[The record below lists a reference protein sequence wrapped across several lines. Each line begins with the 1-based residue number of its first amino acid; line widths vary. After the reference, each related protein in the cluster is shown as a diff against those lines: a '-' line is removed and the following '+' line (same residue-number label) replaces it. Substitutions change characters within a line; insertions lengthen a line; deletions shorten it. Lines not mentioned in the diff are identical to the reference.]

1 MAKFKNPANRINS
14 EYPSASAPYVPTT
27 TSPVSNTKKVH
38 LSGAKQVHEGNAAH
52 YHVELDL
59 SPIGKANSS
68 AALLKAL
75 SDLQGKSIL
84 FGQQHAI
91 DEGISSTDSHGHRS
105 DVHAMTGKYPAVFG
119 FDTDEPPVETDGSPD
134 ATGKAFAKAFIEAD
148 SLGSVVTLSSHL
160 HNPVS
165 DGEAFDIDSS
175 VAVDRLLPGGDLNH
189 KITDWLDTVATAAN
203 NSIRGDGSKIPIIF
217 RPLHENTGDW
227 FWWGKGHMS
236 ADDFKALWQYV
247 HDYLTETKGV
257 DNLLFA
263 YSPNYPLDGSKENY
277 LATYPGDKYVDIMGY
292 DAYQSDN
299 DQPDADWMQ
308 DTVRDLVMVNQ
319 LAAEH
324 GKVSAL
330 TEFGLDNDRVIQRS
344 GNQNIHFFS
353 QFLDAIQANPEAA
366 KFAYMMTW
374 ANWGDNTDDGKFQSY
389 TPWPG
394 HEMEADFK
402 NFANRLTLANPANE
416 DVTVTVTIEHGSSD
430 SADLNISTQQVTIRK
445 GESGADFTI
454 DALKDGKAEGNENY
468 TVKISNVQGA
478 DIGRGEVQTTIVDAD
493 SHYIMHEDF
502 SNRAIGTDYTADTNS
517 GWKNAYHS
525 GSAKII
531 DRGNGN
537 KALEITSDKNVSA
550 LITGPEAGANFEYS
564 GTLSTG
570 TQLGGNNAQAWET
583 ARAVWGYRDVDN
595 YYYFIPK
602 ANGWELGKR
611 DATAPDGV
619 RYLAT
624 GSEPSFAPDAD
635 KHFTV
640 IQNGGK
646 MRVLINGQE
655 IVTFE
660 DSQNPFIGGKVGL
673 QASNARIIADDLSL
687 KTVAEHS
694 LPDNHVGHVSISGE
708 AKVGETLTA
717 HVTDGDN
724 FAHDNVFYIWYA
736 DNVRIEGVSGNTLT
750 LGKAQQGKSITV
762 QAIYTDAHG
771 VTETPV
777 SAPTTKIRSDYIMQE
792 DFSSYNAGEDY
803 AVNSSWKNA
812 YNSGSAKIIDR
823 GNGNKA
829 LEITSDKNVSAL
841 ITGPEAGANFEY
853 SGTLSTGTQL
863 GGNNAQA
870 WETARAVWGYRDV
883 DNYYYFIP
891 KANGWELGKRD
902 ATAPDGVRY
911 LATGSEPSFAPDAD
925 KHFTVIQNGGK
936 MRVLINGQ
944 EIVTFEDS
952 QNPFIGGKVGLQASN
967 ARIIADDLSLKTV
980 AEHSLPDNHVGHVS
994 ISGEAKVGETLTAHV
1009 TDGDNFAH
1017 DNVFYIWYAD
1027 NVRIEG
1033 VSGNTL
1039 TLGKAQQGKSI
1050 TVQAIYTDAHGV
1062 TETPVSAPST
1072 KVGNSG
1078 YLLYDDFSSH
1088 KLHSTYSDQETFGDW
1103 KVAHAG
1109 YGKVEIIDNGGG
1121 NQALQLGPMVRSGE
1135 TDTSSSMVV
1144 STVQTG
1150 DTFTYSGTIATPEQL
1165 RQNAPPHA
1173 WETAWLVWNYTDND
1187 HYYYFVPRANG
1198 WELGKRDPA
1207 YKGGQRFMATGSE
1220 SWPLAEAKDFVIS
1233 KHGNTVEIS
1242 INGKVITTFTDDERP
1257 YTGGSIG
1264 LYTEDARIIAD
1275 DIHLTPTANI
1285 TGTANHGGIAA
1296 ISGTAATGA
1305 VLQAAIHD
1313 SDGVQGNI
1321 SYQWMVAGKEIPG
1334 ATDASY
1340 AITPENSGKSI
1351 TVRITYTDNTGK
1363 VESVISPPTAV
1374 VDSGNDGGANHPG
1387 QVTLHGRAAIGET
1400 LTTTV
1405 SDADGMPEI
1414 IQYTWMADG
1423 KAIEGANSSS
1433 YTITAADVGKVI
1445 SVQAYYYDNAGH
1457 EEVVLSNATGTVTY
1471 FSAAANPENG
1481 DLTHPVHVIDTTPAF
1496 PTLVPHNS
1504 DGEYN
1509 PSGEGVNLGTIAPHE
1524 QTLNLD
1530 LSAPSH
1536 TDNGSA
1542 VQHHNGINAT
1552 SDGNDSLPD
1561 GTNADPSLFHSPFDG
1576 TLDTLLDFNAG
1587 TGNHIQLNHN
1597 AFSGLPKDN
1606 LSAEHM
1612 AQGAEAKDA
1621 NDRLIYD
1628 QATGELAYDA
1638 DSSSAAVSIARFGVN
1653 SELEQ
1658 NHIQLI

>member
-1 MAKFKNPANRINS
+1 MAQFKNTANRTNS

-27 TSPVSNTKKVH
+27 TSPVSNTTKVH
-38 LSGAKQVHEGNAAH
+38 LSGAKQIHEGDAAR

-68 AALLKAL
+68 EVLLKAL
-75 SDLQGKSIL
+75 SDLQGKGIL

-91 DEGISSTDSHGHRS
+91 DEGISSADSHGHRS

-119 FDTDEPPVETDGSPD
+119 FDTDEPPVETDDSPD

-189 KITDWLDTVATAAN
+189 KITDWLDTFATAAN

-227 FWWGKGHMS
+227 FWWGKSHMS

-308 DTVRDLVMVNQ
+308 DTVHDLVMVNQ

-330 TEFGLDNDRVIQRS
+330 TEFGLNNDRVIQRS

-402 NFANRLTLANPANE
+402 NFANRLTLANPVNE

-454 DALKDGKAEGNENY
+454 DAFKDGKAEGNENY
-468 TVKISNVQGA
+468 TVKISKVQGA

-502 SNRAIGTDYTADTNS
+502 SNRAIGSDYTADTNS
-517 GWKNAYHS
+517 GWENAYHS
-525 GSAKII
+525 GHAKII

-611 DATAPDGV
+611 DATAPGGV

-624 GSEPSFAPDAD
+624 GSDPSFAPGAD

-660 DSQNPFIGGKVGL
+660 DSQNPFISGKVGL
-673 QASNARIIADDLSL
+673 QASNSRIIADDLSL

-762 QAIYTDAHG
+762 QA
-771 VTETPV
+771 V
-777 SAPTTKIRSDYIMQE
+777 
-792 DFSSYNAGEDY
+792 
-803 AVNSSWKNA
+803 
-812 YNSGSAKIIDR
+812 
-823 GNGNKA
+823 
-829 LEITSDKNVSAL
+829 
-841 ITGPEAGANFEY
+841 
-853 SGTLSTGTQL
+853 
-863 GGNNAQA
+863 
-870 WETARAVWGYRDV
+870 
-883 DNYYYFIP
+883 
-891 KANGWELGKRD
+891 
-902 ATAPDGVRY
+902 
-911 LATGSEPSFAPDAD
+911 
-925 KHFTVIQNGGK
+925 
-936 MRVLINGQ
+936 
-944 EIVTFEDS
+944 
-952 QNPFIGGKVGLQASN
+952 
-967 ARIIADDLSLKTV
+967 
-980 AEHSLPDNHVGHVS
+980 
-994 ISGEAKVGETLTAHV
+994 
-1009 TDGDNFAH
+1009 
-1017 DNVFYIWYAD
+1017 
-1027 NVRIEG
+1027 
-1033 VSGNTL
+1033 
-1039 TLGKAQQGKSI
+1039 
-1050 TVQAIYTDAHGV
+1050 YTDAHGV

-1374 VDSGNDGGANHPG
+1374 VDSGNDGGENHPG

-1530 LSAPSH
+1530 LSAAGH
-1536 TDNGSA
+1536 TDNASA

-1552 SDGNDSLPD
+1552 SGGNDSLPD

-1576 TLDTLLDFNAG
+1576 TLDTLLDFNAS
-1587 TGNHIQLNHN
+1587 TGNHIQLEHN
-1597 AFSGLPKDN
+1597 TFSELLKNN

-1612 AQGAEAKDA
+1612 AQEAEAKDA
-1621 NDRLIYD
+1621 NERLIYD
-1628 QATGELAYDA
+1628 QATGEPAYDA

>member
-1 MAKFKNPANRINS
+1 MAQFKTPTNRTNS

-27 TSPVSNTKKVH
+27 TSPVSNTTKVH
-38 LSGAKQVHEGNAAH
+38 LSGAKQVHEGDAAR

-75 SDLQGKSIL
+75 SDLQGKGIL

-91 DEGISSTDSHGHRS
+91 DEGISSADSHGHRS

-134 ATGKAFAKAFIEAD
+134 TTGKAFAKAFIEAD

-227 FWWGKGHMS
+227 FWWGKSHMS

-330 TEFGLDNDRVIQRS
+330 TEFGLNNDRVIQRS

-430 SADLNISTQQVTIRK
+430 RADLNISTQQVTIRK

-468 TVKISNVQGA
+468 TVKISKVQGA
-478 DIGRGEVQTTIVDAD
+478 DIGSGEVQTTIVDAD

-502 SNRAIGTDYTADTNS
+502 SNRAIGSDYTADTNS
-517 GWKNAYHS
+517 GWENAYHS

-611 DATAPDGV
+611 DATAPGGV

-624 GSEPSFAPDAD
+624 GSEPSFAPGAD

-736 DNVRIEGVSGNTLT
+736 DNVRIEGASGNTLT

-771 VTETPV
+771 V
-777 SAPTTKIRSDYIMQE
+777 S
-792 DFSSYNAGEDY
+792 
-803 AVNSSWKNA
+803 
-812 YNSGSAKIIDR
+812 
-823 GNGNKA
+823 
-829 LEITSDKNVSAL
+829 
-841 ITGPEAGANFEY
+841 
-853 SGTLSTGTQL
+853 
-863 GGNNAQA
+863 
-870 WETARAVWGYRDV
+870 
-883 DNYYYFIP
+883 
-891 KANGWELGKRD
+891 
-902 ATAPDGVRY
+902 
-911 LATGSEPSFAPDAD
+911 
-925 KHFTVIQNGGK
+925 
-936 MRVLINGQ
+936 
-944 EIVTFEDS
+944 
-952 QNPFIGGKVGLQASN
+952 
-967 ARIIADDLSLKTV
+967 
-980 AEHSLPDNHVGHVS
+980 
-994 ISGEAKVGETLTAHV
+994 
-1009 TDGDNFAH
+1009 
-1017 DNVFYIWYAD
+1017 
-1027 NVRIEG
+1027 
-1033 VSGNTL
+1033 
-1039 TLGKAQQGKSI
+1039 
-1050 TVQAIYTDAHGV
+1050 
-1062 TETPVSAPST
+1062 ETPVSAPST

-1088 KLHSTYSDQETFGDW
+1088 KLHSTYSDQETFGNW

-1285 TGTANHGGIAA
+1285 SGTANHGGIAA

-1334 ATDASY
+1334 ATGASY

-1374 VDSGNDGGANHPG
+1374 VDSGNDGGVNHPG

-1400 LTTTV
+1400 LTTIV

-1423 KAIEGANSSS
+1423 KAIEGANGSS

-1457 EEVVLSNATGTVTY
+1457 EEVVLSNATGAVTY

-1530 LSAPSH
+1530 LSAAGH
-1536 TDNGSA
+1536 TDNASA
-1542 VQHHNGINAT
+1542 TQHYDGINAT
-1552 SDGNDSLPD
+1552 SGGNDSLPD

-1576 TLDTLLDFNAG
+1576 TLDTLLDFNAAAG
-1587 TGNHIQLNHN
+1587 KHIQLEHN
-1597 AFSGLPKDN
+1597 TFSELLKNNP
-1606 LSAEHM
+1606 SAEHM
-1612 AQGAEAKDA
+1612 VQEAEAKDA
-1621 NDRLIYD
+1621 NERLIYD
-1628 QATGELAYDA
+1628 QATGEPAYDA
-1638 DSSSAAVSIARFGVN
+1638 DSSSAAVSIARFGIN

>member
-1 MAKFKNPANRINS
+1 MAQFKNTANRTNS

-27 TSPVSNTKKVH
+27 TSPVSNTTKVH
-38 LSGAKQVHEGNAAH
+38 LSGAKQVHEGDAAR

-68 AALLKAL
+68 VALLKAL
-75 SDLQGKSIL
+75 SDLQGKGIL

-91 DEGISSTDSHGHRS
+91 DVGISSADSHGHRS

-308 DTVRDLVMVNQ
+308 DTVHDLVMVNQ
-319 LAAEH
+319 LAVDH

-330 TEFGLDNDRVIQRS
+330 TEFGLNNDRVIQRS
-344 GNQNIHFFS
+344 GGNQNIHFFS

-402 NFANRLTLANPANE
+402 NFVNRLTLANPANE

-468 TVKISNVQGA
+468 TVKISKVQGA
-478 DIGRGEVQTTIVDAD
+478 DIGSGEVQTTIVDAD

-502 SNRAIGTDYTADTNS
+502 SNRAIGSDYTADTNS

-525 GSAKII
+525 GHAKII

-611 DATAPDGV
+611 DTAAPDGV

-624 GSEPSFAPDAD
+624 GSEPSFAPGAD

-646 MRVLINGQE
+646 MRVRINGQE

-771 VTETPV
+771 V
-777 SAPTTKIRSDYIMQE
+777 S
-792 DFSSYNAGEDY
+792 
-803 AVNSSWKNA
+803 
-812 YNSGSAKIIDR
+812 
-823 GNGNKA
+823 
-829 LEITSDKNVSAL
+829 
-841 ITGPEAGANFEY
+841 
-853 SGTLSTGTQL
+853 
-863 GGNNAQA
+863 
-870 WETARAVWGYRDV
+870 
-883 DNYYYFIP
+883 
-891 KANGWELGKRD
+891 
-902 ATAPDGVRY
+902 
-911 LATGSEPSFAPDAD
+911 
-925 KHFTVIQNGGK
+925 
-936 MRVLINGQ
+936 
-944 EIVTFEDS
+944 
-952 QNPFIGGKVGLQASN
+952 
-967 ARIIADDLSLKTV
+967 
-980 AEHSLPDNHVGHVS
+980 
-994 ISGEAKVGETLTAHV
+994 
-1009 TDGDNFAH
+1009 
-1017 DNVFYIWYAD
+1017 
-1027 NVRIEG
+1027 
-1033 VSGNTL
+1033 
-1039 TLGKAQQGKSI
+1039 
-1050 TVQAIYTDAHGV
+1050 
-1062 TETPVSAPST
+1062 ETPVSAPST

-1305 VLQAAIHD
+1305 ILQAAIHD

-1334 ATDASY
+1334 ATGASY

-1423 KAIEGANSSS
+1423 KAIEGANGSS

-1457 EEVVLSNATGTVTY
+1457 EEVVLSNATGTVSY

-1481 DLTHPVHVIDTTPAF
+1481 DLTHPVQVIDTTPAF

-1509 PSGEGVNLGTIAPHE
+1509 PSGEGVNLGTIASHE

-1530 LSAPSH
+1530 VSAPSH
-1536 TDNGSA
+1536 IDNASA
-1542 VQHHNGINAT
+1542 VQHHDGINAT

-1561 GTNADPSLFHSPFDG
+1561 CTNAAPLSLP
-1576 TLDTLLDFNAG
+1576 
-1587 TGNHIQLNHN
+1587 Q
-1597 AFSGLPKDN
+1597 P
-1606 LSAEHM
+1606 
-1612 AQGAEAKDA
+1612 
-1621 NDRLIYD
+1621 
-1628 QATGELAYDA
+1628 
-1638 DSSSAAVSIARFGVN
+1638 V
-1653 SELEQ
+1653 
-1658 NHIQLI
+1658 

>member
-1 MAKFKNPANRINS
+1 VAQFKTPTNRTNS

-27 TSPVSNTKKVH
+27 TSPVSNTTKVH
-38 LSGAKQVHEGNAAH
+38 LSGAKQVHEGDAAR

-75 SDLQGKSIL
+75 SDLQGKGIL

-91 DEGISSTDSHGHRS
+91 DEGISSADSHGHRS

-134 ATGKAFAKAFIEAD
+134 TTGKAFAKAFIEAD

-227 FWWGKGHMS
+227 FWWGKSHMS

-330 TEFGLDNDRVIQRS
+330 TEFGLNNDRVIQRS

-430 SADLNISTQQVTIRK
+430 RADLNISTQQVTIRK

-468 TVKISNVQGA
+468 TVKISKVQGA
-478 DIGRGEVQTTIVDAD
+478 DIGSGEVQTTIVDAD

-502 SNRAIGTDYTADTNS
+502 SNRAIGSDYTADTNS
-517 GWKNAYHS
+517 GWENAYHS

-611 DATAPDGV
+611 DATAPGGV

-624 GSEPSFAPDAD
+624 GSEPSFAPGAD

-736 DNVRIEGVSGNTLT
+736 DNVRIEGASGNTLT

-771 VTETPV
+771 V
-777 SAPTTKIRSDYIMQE
+777 S
-792 DFSSYNAGEDY
+792 
-803 AVNSSWKNA
+803 
-812 YNSGSAKIIDR
+812 
-823 GNGNKA
+823 
-829 LEITSDKNVSAL
+829 
-841 ITGPEAGANFEY
+841 
-853 SGTLSTGTQL
+853 
-863 GGNNAQA
+863 
-870 WETARAVWGYRDV
+870 
-883 DNYYYFIP
+883 
-891 KANGWELGKRD
+891 
-902 ATAPDGVRY
+902 
-911 LATGSEPSFAPDAD
+911 
-925 KHFTVIQNGGK
+925 
-936 MRVLINGQ
+936 
-944 EIVTFEDS
+944 
-952 QNPFIGGKVGLQASN
+952 
-967 ARIIADDLSLKTV
+967 
-980 AEHSLPDNHVGHVS
+980 
-994 ISGEAKVGETLTAHV
+994 
-1009 TDGDNFAH
+1009 
-1017 DNVFYIWYAD
+1017 
-1027 NVRIEG
+1027 
-1033 VSGNTL
+1033 
-1039 TLGKAQQGKSI
+1039 
-1050 TVQAIYTDAHGV
+1050 
-1062 TETPVSAPST
+1062 ETPVSAPST

-1088 KLHSTYSDQETFGDW
+1088 KLHSTYSDQETFGNW

-1285 TGTANHGGIAA
+1285 SGTANHGGIAA

-1334 ATDASY
+1334 ATGASY

-1374 VDSGNDGGANHPG
+1374 VDSGNDGGVNHPG

-1400 LTTTV
+1400 LTTIV

-1423 KAIEGANSSS
+1423 KAIEGANGSS

-1457 EEVVLSNATGTVTY
+1457 EEVVLSNATGAVTY

-1530 LSAPSH
+1530 LSAAGH
-1536 TDNGSA
+1536 TDNASA
-1542 VQHHNGINAT
+1542 TQHYDGINAT
-1552 SDGNDSLPD
+1552 SGGNDSLPD

-1576 TLDTLLDFNAG
+1576 TLDTLLDFNAAAG
-1587 TGNHIQLNHN
+1587 KHIQLEHN
-1597 AFSGLPKDN
+1597 TFSELLKNNP
-1606 LSAEHM
+1606 SAEHM
-1612 AQGAEAKDA
+1612 VQEAEAKDA
-1621 NDRLIYD
+1621 NERLIYD
-1628 QATGELAYDA
+1628 QATGEPAYDA
-1638 DSSSAAVSIARFGVN
+1638 DSSSAAVSIARFGIN

>member
-1 MAKFKNPANRINS
+1 MAQFKNTANRINS
-14 EYPSASAPYVPTT
+14 EYPSASAPYVPTR
-27 TSPVSNTKKVH
+27 TSPVSNTTKVH
-38 LSGAKQVHEGNAAH
+38 LSGAKQVHEGDAAR

-75 SDLQGKSIL
+75 SDLQGKGIL

-91 DEGISSTDSHGHRS
+91 DEGISSADSHGHRS

-203 NSIRGDGSKIPIIF
+203 NSVRGDGSKIPIIF

-236 ADDFKALWQYV
+236 ADDFKVLWQYV

-277 LATYPGDKYVDIMGY
+277 LATYPGNKYVDIMGY

-330 TEFGLDNDRVIQRS
+330 TEFGLNNDRVIQRS

-353 QFLDAIQANPEAA
+353 QFLDVIQANPEAA

-468 TVKISNVQGA
+468 TVKISKVQGA
-478 DIGRGEVQTTIVDAD
+478 DIGSGEVQTTIVDAD

-502 SNRAIGTDYTADTNS
+502 SNRAIGSDYTADTNS
-517 GWKNAYHS
+517 GWENAYHS
-525 GSAKII
+525 GHAKII

-537 KALEITSDKNVSA
+537 KALEITSNKNVSA

-611 DATAPDGV
+611 DATAPGGV

-624 GSEPSFAPDAD
+624 GSEPSFAPGTD
-635 KHFTV
+635 KHFTI

-771 VTETPV
+771 V
-777 SAPTTKIRSDYIMQE
+777 S
-792 DFSSYNAGEDY
+792 
-803 AVNSSWKNA
+803 
-812 YNSGSAKIIDR
+812 
-823 GNGNKA
+823 
-829 LEITSDKNVSAL
+829 
-841 ITGPEAGANFEY
+841 
-853 SGTLSTGTQL
+853 
-863 GGNNAQA
+863 
-870 WETARAVWGYRDV
+870 
-883 DNYYYFIP
+883 
-891 KANGWELGKRD
+891 
-902 ATAPDGVRY
+902 
-911 LATGSEPSFAPDAD
+911 
-925 KHFTVIQNGGK
+925 
-936 MRVLINGQ
+936 
-944 EIVTFEDS
+944 
-952 QNPFIGGKVGLQASN
+952 
-967 ARIIADDLSLKTV
+967 
-980 AEHSLPDNHVGHVS
+980 
-994 ISGEAKVGETLTAHV
+994 
-1009 TDGDNFAH
+1009 
-1017 DNVFYIWYAD
+1017 
-1027 NVRIEG
+1027 
-1033 VSGNTL
+1033 
-1039 TLGKAQQGKSI
+1039 
-1050 TVQAIYTDAHGV
+1050 
-1062 TETPVSAPST
+1062 ETPVSAPST

-1334 ATDASY
+1334 ATGASY

-1445 SVQAYYYDNAGH
+1445 SVQAYYYDNAEH
-1457 EEVVLSNATGTVTY
+1457 EEVVLSNATGAVPY

-1481 DLTHPVHVIDTTPAF
+1481 DLTHPVQVIDTTPAF

-1509 PSGEGVNLGTIAPHE
+1509 PSGEGVNLGTIASHE

-1530 LSAPSH
+1530 VSAPSH
-1536 TDNGSA
+1536 IDNASA

-1552 SDGNDSLPD
+1552 SGGNDSLRD

-1587 TGNHIQLNHN
+1587 TGNHIQLEHN
-1597 AFSGLPKDN
+1597 TFSELLKNN

-1612 AQGAEAKDA
+1612 AQEAEAKDA
-1621 NDRLIYD
+1621 NERLIYD
-1628 QATGELAYDA
+1628 QATGEPAYDA

>member
-1 MAKFKNPANRINS
+1 MAQFKNTANRTNS

-27 TSPVSNTKKVH
+27 TSPVSNTTKVH
-38 LSGAKQVHEGNAAH
+38 LSGAKQVHEGDAAR

-68 AALLKAL
+68 EVLLKAL
-75 SDLQGKSIL
+75 SDLQGKGIL

-91 DEGISSTDSHGHRS
+91 DEGISSADSHGHRS

-175 VAVDRLLPGGDLNH
+175 VAVERLLPGGDLNH

-203 NSIRGDGSKIPIIF
+203 NSVRGDGSKIPIIF

-227 FWWGKGHMS
+227 FWWGKSHMS

-330 TEFGLDNDRVIQRS
+330 TEFGLNNDRVIQRS

-502 SNRAIGTDYTADTNS
+502 SNRAIGSDYTADTNS
-517 GWKNAYHS
+517 GWENAYHS
-525 GSAKII
+525 GHAKII

-550 LITGPEAGANFEYS
+550 LITGPEAGVNFEYS
-564 GTLSTG
+564 GTLTTG

-611 DATAPDGV
+611 DATAPGGV

-624 GSEPSFAPDAD
+624 GSEPSFAPGAD

-673 QASNARIIADDLSL
+673 QASNARIVADDLSL

-736 DNVRIEGVSGNTLT
+736 DNVRIEGASGNTLT

-771 VTETPV
+771 V
-777 SAPTTKIRSDYIMQE
+777 S
-792 DFSSYNAGEDY
+792 
-803 AVNSSWKNA
+803 
-812 YNSGSAKIIDR
+812 
-823 GNGNKA
+823 
-829 LEITSDKNVSAL
+829 
-841 ITGPEAGANFEY
+841 
-853 SGTLSTGTQL
+853 
-863 GGNNAQA
+863 
-870 WETARAVWGYRDV
+870 
-883 DNYYYFIP
+883 
-891 KANGWELGKRD
+891 
-902 ATAPDGVRY
+902 
-911 LATGSEPSFAPDAD
+911 
-925 KHFTVIQNGGK
+925 
-936 MRVLINGQ
+936 
-944 EIVTFEDS
+944 
-952 QNPFIGGKVGLQASN
+952 
-967 ARIIADDLSLKTV
+967 
-980 AEHSLPDNHVGHVS
+980 
-994 ISGEAKVGETLTAHV
+994 
-1009 TDGDNFAH
+1009 
-1017 DNVFYIWYAD
+1017 
-1027 NVRIEG
+1027 
-1033 VSGNTL
+1033 
-1039 TLGKAQQGKSI
+1039 
-1050 TVQAIYTDAHGV
+1050 
-1062 TETPVSAPST
+1062 ETPVSAPST

-1275 DIHLTPTANI
+1275 GIHLTPTANI

-1334 ATDASY
+1334 ATGASY

-1374 VDSGNDGGANHPG
+1374 VDSGNDGGENHPG

-1481 DLTHPVHVIDTTPAF
+1481 DLTHPVQVIDTTPAF

-1530 LSAPSH
+1530 LSAAGH
-1536 TDNGSA
+1536 TDNASA

-1552 SDGNDSLPD
+1552 SGGNDSLPD

-1576 TLDTLLDFNAG
+1576 TLDTLLDFNAS
-1587 TGNHIQLNHN
+1587 TGNHIQLEHN
-1597 AFSGLPKDN
+1597 TFSELLKNNP
-1606 LSAEHM
+1606 SAEHM
-1612 AQGAEAKDA
+1612 AQEAEAKDA
-1621 NDRLIYD
+1621 NERLIYD
-1628 QATGELAYDA
+1628 QATGEPAYDA
-1638 DSSSAAVSIARFGVN
+1638 DSSSAAVSIARFGIN

-1658 NHIQLI
+1658 NHIQLF

>member
-1 MAKFKNPANRINS
+1 MAQFKTPTNRINS

-27 TSPVSNTKKVH
+27 TSPVSNTTKVH
-38 LSGAKQVHEGNAAH
+38 LSGAKQIHEGDAAR

-75 SDLQGKSIL
+75 SDLQGKGIL

-91 DEGISSTDSHGHRS
+91 DEGISSADSHGHRS

-134 ATGKAFAKAFIEAD
+134 AIGKAFAKAFIEAD

-175 VAVDRLLPGGDLNH
+175 VAVDRLLPGGDLNP

-203 NSIRGDGSKIPIIF
+203 NSVRGDGSKIPIIF

-330 TEFGLDNDRVIQRS
+330 TEFGLNNDRVIQRS

-502 SNRAIGTDYTADTNS
+502 SNRAIGSDYTADTNS
-517 GWKNAYHS
+517 GWENAYHS
-525 GSAKII
+525 GHAKII

-537 KALEITSDKNVSA
+537 KVLEITSDKNVSA
-550 LITGPEAGANFEYS
+550 LITGPEAGVNFEYS
-564 GTLSTG
+564 GTLTTG

-611 DATAPDGV
+611 DATAPGGV

-624 GSEPSFAPDAD
+624 GSEPSFAPGAD

-708 AKVGETLTA
+708 AKVGEALTA

-762 QAIYTDAHG
+762 QA
-771 VTETPV
+771 V
-777 SAPTTKIRSDYIMQE
+777 
-792 DFSSYNAGEDY
+792 
-803 AVNSSWKNA
+803 
-812 YNSGSAKIIDR
+812 
-823 GNGNKA
+823 
-829 LEITSDKNVSAL
+829 
-841 ITGPEAGANFEY
+841 
-853 SGTLSTGTQL
+853 
-863 GGNNAQA
+863 
-870 WETARAVWGYRDV
+870 
-883 DNYYYFIP
+883 
-891 KANGWELGKRD
+891 
-902 ATAPDGVRY
+902 
-911 LATGSEPSFAPDAD
+911 
-925 KHFTVIQNGGK
+925 
-936 MRVLINGQ
+936 
-944 EIVTFEDS
+944 
-952 QNPFIGGKVGLQASN
+952 
-967 ARIIADDLSLKTV
+967 
-980 AEHSLPDNHVGHVS
+980 
-994 ISGEAKVGETLTAHV
+994 
-1009 TDGDNFAH
+1009 
-1017 DNVFYIWYAD
+1017 
-1027 NVRIEG
+1027 
-1033 VSGNTL
+1033 
-1039 TLGKAQQGKSI
+1039 
-1050 TVQAIYTDAHGV
+1050 YTDAHGV

-1321 SYQWMVAGKEIPG
+1321 SYQWMVAGEEIPG
-1334 ATDASY
+1334 ATGASY

-1351 TVRITYTDNTGK
+1351 TVRITYTDHTGK

-1374 VDSGNDGGANHPG
+1374 VDSGNDGGVNHPG
-1387 QVTLHGRAAIGET
+1387 QVTLHGRAAVGET

-1433 YTITAADVGKVI
+1433 YTITAADIGKVI

-1471 FSAAANPENG
+1471 FSAAANLENG
-1481 DLTHPVHVIDTTPAF
+1481 DLTHPLHVIDTTPAF
-1496 PTLVPHNS
+1496 PTLIAPNS

-1536 TDNGSA
+1536 IDNASA

-1576 TLDTLLDFNAG
+1576 TLDTLLDFNAAV
-1587 TGNHIQLNHN
+1587 GNHIQLEHN
-1597 AFSGLPKDN
+1597 TFSELLKNNP
-1606 LSAEHM
+1606 SAEHM
-1612 AQGAEAKDA
+1612 VQEAEAKDA

-1628 QATGELAYDA
+1628 QATGEPAYDT
-1638 DSSSAAVSIARFGVN
+1638 DSSSAAVSIAHFGIN

>member
-1 MAKFKNPANRINS
+1 MAQFKNTANRTNS
-14 EYPSASAPYVPTT
+14 EYPSASAPYIPTT
-27 TSPVSNTKKVH
+27 TLPVSNTKKVH
-38 LSGAKQVHEGNAAH
+38 LSGAKQVHEGDVAR

-75 SDLQGKSIL
+75 SDLQGKGIL

-91 DEGISSTDSHGHRS
+91 DEGISSADSHGHRS

-119 FDTDEPPVETDGSPD
+119 FDTDEPPVETDDSPD

-189 KITDWLDTVATAAN
+189 KITDWLDTMATAAN
-203 NSIRGDGSKIPIIF
+203 NSVRGDGSKIPIIF

-227 FWWGKGHMS
+227 FWWGKGRMS
-236 ADDFKALWQYV
+236 ADDFKVLWQYV

-330 TEFGLDNDRVIQRS
+330 TEFGLNNDRVIQRS

-468 TVKISNVQGA
+468 TVKISKVQGA
-478 DIGRGEVQTTIVDAD
+478 DIGSGEVQTTIVDAD

-502 SNRAIGTDYTADTNS
+502 SNRAIGSDYTADTNS
-517 GWKNAYHS
+517 GWENAYHS
-525 GSAKII
+525 GHAKII

-570 TQLGGNNAQAWET
+570 TQLGGSNAQAWET

-611 DATAPDGV
+611 NATAPGGV

-624 GSEPSFAPDAD
+624 GSEPSFTPGAD

-736 DNVRIEGVSGNTLT
+736 DNVRIEGASGNTLT

-771 VTETPV
+771 V
-777 SAPTTKIRSDYIMQE
+777 S
-792 DFSSYNAGEDY
+792 
-803 AVNSSWKNA
+803 
-812 YNSGSAKIIDR
+812 
-823 GNGNKA
+823 
-829 LEITSDKNVSAL
+829 
-841 ITGPEAGANFEY
+841 
-853 SGTLSTGTQL
+853 
-863 GGNNAQA
+863 
-870 WETARAVWGYRDV
+870 
-883 DNYYYFIP
+883 
-891 KANGWELGKRD
+891 
-902 ATAPDGVRY
+902 
-911 LATGSEPSFAPDAD
+911 
-925 KHFTVIQNGGK
+925 
-936 MRVLINGQ
+936 
-944 EIVTFEDS
+944 
-952 QNPFIGGKVGLQASN
+952 
-967 ARIIADDLSLKTV
+967 
-980 AEHSLPDNHVGHVS
+980 
-994 ISGEAKVGETLTAHV
+994 
-1009 TDGDNFAH
+1009 
-1017 DNVFYIWYAD
+1017 
-1027 NVRIEG
+1027 
-1033 VSGNTL
+1033 
-1039 TLGKAQQGKSI
+1039 
-1050 TVQAIYTDAHGV
+1050 
-1062 TETPVSAPST
+1062 ETPVSAPST

-1121 NQALQLGPMVRSGE
+1121 NQALQIGPMVRSGE

-1275 DIHLTPTANI
+1275 GIHLTPTANI

-1305 VLQAAIHD
+1305 VLQAAIYD

-1334 ATDASY
+1334 ATGASY

-1374 VDSGNDGGANHPG
+1374 VDSGNDGGENHPG

-1423 KAIEGANSSS
+1423 KAIEGANGSS
-1433 YTITAADVGKVI
+1433 YTITAADIGKVI

-1457 EEVVLSNATGTVTY
+1457 EEVVLSNATGAVPY
-1471 FSAAANPENG
+1471 FSAAANLENG
-1481 DLTHPVHVIDTTPAF
+1481 DLTHPLHVIDTTPVF
-1496 PTLVPHNS
+1496 PTLVTPNS

-1536 TDNGSA
+1536 IDNASA
-1542 VQHHNGINAT
+1542 VQHHDGINAT

-1561 GTNADPSLFHSPFDG
+1561 GTNAAPSLFHSPFDG

-1587 TGNHIQLNHN
+1587 TGNHIQLEHN
-1597 AFSGLPKDN
+1597 TFSELLKNNP
-1606 LSAEHM
+1606 SAEHM
-1612 AQGAEAKDA
+1612 VQEAEAKDA

-1628 QATGELAYDA
+1628 QATGEPAYDA

>member
-1 MAKFKNPANRINS
+1 MAQFKTPTNRINS

-27 TSPVSNTKKVH
+27 TSPVSNTTKVH
-38 LSGAKQVHEGNAAH
+38 LSGAKQIHEGDAAR

-75 SDLQGKSIL
+75 SDLQGKGIL

-91 DEGISSTDSHGHRS
+91 DEGISSADSHGHRS

-134 ATGKAFAKAFIEAD
+134 AIGKAFAKAFIEAD

-203 NSIRGDGSKIPIIF
+203 NSVRGDGSKIPIIF

-227 FWWGKGHMS
+227 FWWGKSHMS

-330 TEFGLDNDRVIQRS
+330 TEFGLNNDRVIQRS

-402 NFANRLTLANPANE
+402 NFANRLTLANTANE

-468 TVKISNVQGA
+468 TVKISKVQGA
-478 DIGRGEVQTTIVDAD
+478 DIGSGEVQTTIVDAD

-502 SNRAIGTDYTADTNS
+502 SNRAIGSDYTADTNS
-517 GWKNAYHS
+517 GWKNAYNS
-525 GSAKII
+525 GHAKII

-611 DATAPDGV
+611 DATAPGGV

-624 GSEPSFAPDAD
+624 GSEPSFAPGAD

-673 QASNARIIADDLSL
+673 QASNSRIIADDLSL

-736 DNVRIEGVSGNTLT
+736 DNVRIEGASGNTLT

-771 VTETPV
+771 V
-777 SAPTTKIRSDYIMQE
+777 S
-792 DFSSYNAGEDY
+792 
-803 AVNSSWKNA
+803 
-812 YNSGSAKIIDR
+812 
-823 GNGNKA
+823 
-829 LEITSDKNVSAL
+829 
-841 ITGPEAGANFEY
+841 
-853 SGTLSTGTQL
+853 
-863 GGNNAQA
+863 
-870 WETARAVWGYRDV
+870 
-883 DNYYYFIP
+883 
-891 KANGWELGKRD
+891 
-902 ATAPDGVRY
+902 
-911 LATGSEPSFAPDAD
+911 
-925 KHFTVIQNGGK
+925 
-936 MRVLINGQ
+936 
-944 EIVTFEDS
+944 
-952 QNPFIGGKVGLQASN
+952 
-967 ARIIADDLSLKTV
+967 
-980 AEHSLPDNHVGHVS
+980 
-994 ISGEAKVGETLTAHV
+994 
-1009 TDGDNFAH
+1009 
-1017 DNVFYIWYAD
+1017 
-1027 NVRIEG
+1027 
-1033 VSGNTL
+1033 
-1039 TLGKAQQGKSI
+1039 
-1050 TVQAIYTDAHGV
+1050 
-1062 TETPVSAPST
+1062 ETPVSAPST

-1305 VLQAAIHD
+1305 ILQAAIHD

-1334 ATDASY
+1334 ATGANY

-1351 TVRITYTDNTGK
+1351 TVRITYTDHTGK

-1374 VDSGNDGGANHPG
+1374 VDSGNDGGANHSG
-1387 QVTLHGRAAIGET
+1387 QVTLHGKAAVGET

-1423 KAIEGANSSS
+1423 KAIEGANGSS
-1433 YTITAADVGKVI
+1433 YTITAADIGKVI

-1457 EEVVLSNATGTVTY
+1457 EEVVLSNATGAVPY
-1471 FSAAANPENG
+1471 FSAAANLENG
-1481 DLTHPVHVIDTTPAF
+1481 DLTHPLHVIDTTPVF
-1496 PTLVPHNS
+1496 PTLVTPNS

-1530 LSAPSH
+1530 LSAAGH
-1536 TDNGSA
+1536 TDNASA

-1552 SDGNDSLPD
+1552 SGGNDSLPD

-1587 TGNHIQLNHN
+1587 TGNHIQLEHN
-1597 AFSGLPKDN
+1597 TFSELLKNNP
-1606 LSAEHM
+1606 SAEHM

-1628 QATGELAYDA
+1628 QATGELAYGV
-1638 DSSSAAVSIARFGVN
+1638 DSNGSDTATIARLGIN

>member
-1 MAKFKNPANRINS
+1 MAQFKNTANRTNS

-27 TSPVSNTKKVH
+27 TSPVSNTTKVH
-38 LSGAKQVHEGNAAH
+38 LSGAKQVHEGDAAR

-68 AALLKAL
+68 VALLKAL
-75 SDLQGKSIL
+75 SDLQGKGIL

-91 DEGISSTDSHGHRS
+91 DVGISSADSHGHRS

-308 DTVRDLVMVNQ
+308 DTVHDLVMVNQ
-319 LAAEH
+319 LAVDH

-330 TEFGLDNDRVIQRS
+330 TEFGLNNDRVIQRS
-344 GNQNIHFFS
+344 GGNQNIHFFS

-402 NFANRLTLANPANE
+402 NFVNRLTLANPANE

-468 TVKISNVQGA
+468 TVKISKVQGA
-478 DIGRGEVQTTIVDAD
+478 DIGSGEVQTTIVDAD

-502 SNRAIGTDYTADTNS
+502 SNRAIGSDYTADTNS

-525 GSAKII
+525 GHAKII

-611 DATAPDGV
+611 DTAAPDGV

-624 GSEPSFAPDAD
+624 GSEPSFAPGAD

-646 MRVLINGQE
+646 MRVRINGQE

-771 VTETPV
+771 V
-777 SAPTTKIRSDYIMQE
+777 S
-792 DFSSYNAGEDY
+792 
-803 AVNSSWKNA
+803 
-812 YNSGSAKIIDR
+812 
-823 GNGNKA
+823 
-829 LEITSDKNVSAL
+829 
-841 ITGPEAGANFEY
+841 
-853 SGTLSTGTQL
+853 
-863 GGNNAQA
+863 
-870 WETARAVWGYRDV
+870 
-883 DNYYYFIP
+883 
-891 KANGWELGKRD
+891 
-902 ATAPDGVRY
+902 
-911 LATGSEPSFAPDAD
+911 
-925 KHFTVIQNGGK
+925 
-936 MRVLINGQ
+936 
-944 EIVTFEDS
+944 
-952 QNPFIGGKVGLQASN
+952 
-967 ARIIADDLSLKTV
+967 
-980 AEHSLPDNHVGHVS
+980 
-994 ISGEAKVGETLTAHV
+994 
-1009 TDGDNFAH
+1009 
-1017 DNVFYIWYAD
+1017 
-1027 NVRIEG
+1027 
-1033 VSGNTL
+1033 
-1039 TLGKAQQGKSI
+1039 
-1050 TVQAIYTDAHGV
+1050 
-1062 TETPVSAPST
+1062 ETPVSAPST

-1305 VLQAAIHD
+1305 ILQAAIHD

-1334 ATDASY
+1334 ATGASY

-1423 KAIEGANSSS
+1423 KAIEGANGSS

-1457 EEVVLSNATGTVTY
+1457 EEVVLSNATGAVPY

-1481 DLTHPVHVIDTTPAF
+1481 DLTHPVQVIDTTPAF

-1509 PSGEGVNLGTIAPHE
+1509 PSGEGVNLGTIASHE

-1530 LSAPSH
+1530 VSAPSH
-1536 TDNGSA
+1536 IDNASA
-1542 VQHHNGINAT
+1542 VQHHDGINAT

-1561 GTNADPSLFHSPFDG
+1561 CTNAAPLSLP
-1576 TLDTLLDFNAG
+1576 
-1587 TGNHIQLNHN
+1587 Q
-1597 AFSGLPKDN
+1597 P
-1606 LSAEHM
+1606 
-1612 AQGAEAKDA
+1612 
-1621 NDRLIYD
+1621 
-1628 QATGELAYDA
+1628 
-1638 DSSSAAVSIARFGVN
+1638 V
-1653 SELEQ
+1653 
-1658 NHIQLI
+1658 